1 MNQISG
7 DIKKMEIV
15 FERDPVL
22 MGLYQKFGMPEVHI
36 GEGLFN
42 DLIRSIVG
50 QQLSV
55 MAAKTIYGRFVQLF
69 TDQVDAEAII
79 EKEIEELRSAGLS
92 GQKASYIKNVAVFFL
107 ENKLLDKEWD
117 DLSDEEITELLI
129 QIKGVGLWTIQ
140 MILMFSLH
148 RPDVF
153 PVGDLGIQMG
163 MKQMYK
169 LDLEGKFLRNEIVKI
184 AEKWEPY
191 RSVASKLVWLGK
203 DEK

>member
-1 MNQISG
+1 
-7 DIKKMEIV
+7 MEIV